1 MGELL
6 LPGRARIVFAQKLTR
21 AHKMETR
28 FQKPWFFKEL
38 HFEGSLYFLRKQPQ
52 QKDTRAIKSDII
64 SLHVP
69 LLLEE

>member
-28 FQKPWFFKEL
+28 FMKPWFFKEC
-38 HFEGSLYFLRKQPQ
+38 SILRGVF
-52 QKDTRAIKSDII
+52 TF
-64 SLHVP
+64 
-69 LLLEE
+69 